1 MNDFDQLSILLD
13 HKIFFCN
20 KPIMKNDIPDQLRDN
35 QDIKKIATYNN
46 QNKGIIDRSFI
57 IWALENNLS
66 YESIHWFITDFSN
79 IDDPV
84 LNNIVDSFF
93 YRYTIYMDE
102 SNNCV
107 KFKFKDKSGA
117 TNANW
122 YDDFIL
128 AGIIFDPSKHDFDID
143 SLFNDFHIQ
152 NNIID
157 VKLKHLAKYNGE
169 DNKRFIDILKS
180 EKVNLLLKRLLQ
192 NESTY
197 IHWSTQNLLYFSLVD
212 LVDTFFGI
220 PVWLNEAK
228 NILYKFAL
236 EDQTLLQI
244 LAKYDYPNIKDKDNK
259 CFCSDFI
266 DWIESLTT
274 SDPNEDFILELLRQG
289 AKSVRKSGDMIFL
302 KNNIDSVMI
311 ESFVSLYALRL
322 ANFPNSIIHFDQWSE
337 VENNIEHLKKIF
349 CTNKTPL
356 YDFLDSKNNKWI
368 QLSDMISGLTGAF
381 MAYLNTH
388 NVKEINNDFSKL
400 NTIQMENL
408 ELFIKLREKS
418 VKKNMFFEHKSNN
431 YTQISRINFLQNY
444 FNNQK

>member
-1 MNDFDQLSILLD
+1 MNDFDQL
-13 HKIFFCN
+13 FFFLNQDITFGN
-20 KPIMKNDIPDQLRDN
+20 KPMLQSDIPDYLRDD
-35 QDIKKIATYNN
+35 QDVKRIMSYNN

-66 YESIHWFITDFSN
+66 YEAIQWFITDFSN

-84 LNNIVDSFF
+84 LNSIIDSFF
-93 YRYTIYMDE
+93 YRYIIYMDE

-107 KFKFKDKSGA
+107 KFKFKCKSGA

-122 YDDFIL
+122 YNDFVL

-212 LVDTFFGI
+212 LVDTFFSI
-220 PVWLNEAK
+220 PVWHNEAK

-244 LAKYDYPNIKDKDNK
+244 LAKYNYPNIKDNDYKF
-259 CFCSDFI
+259 FCNDFI

-274 SDPNEDFILELLRQG
+274 SNPDEDMVLELLRQG
-289 AKSVRKSGDMIFL
+289 AKSVRKSGEMILL
-302 KNNIDSVMI
+302 KNNIDDVMI

-322 ANFPNSIIHFDQWSE
+322 ANFPNSTIHFDQWGE
-337 VENNIEHLKKIF
+337 VENNIEQQKEIF
-349 CTNKTPL
+349 CTTKTPS
-356 YDFLDSKNNKWI
+356 YDFLDSKKSKWI

-381 MAYLNTH
+381 TAYLNTH
-388 NVKEINNDFSKL
+388 NVKEINNDISKL
-400 NTIQMENL
+400 NKIQMESL

-418 VKKNMFFEHKSNN
+418 VKKNIYFEHISNN
-431 YTQISRINFLQNY
+431 YAQINRIKFLQEY
-444 FNNQK
+444 FNK

>member
-1 MNDFDQLSILLD
+1 
-13 HKIFFCN
+13 
-20 KPIMKNDIPDQLRDN
+20 
-35 QDIKKIATYNN
+35 
-46 QNKGIIDRSFI
+46 
-57 IWALENNLS
+57 
-66 YESIHWFITDFSN
+66 
-79 IDDPV
+79 
-84 LNNIVDSFF
+84 
-93 YRYTIYMDE
+93 MDE

-107 KFKFKDKSGA
+107 KFKFKCKSGA

-122 YDDFIL
+122 YNDFVL

-212 LVDTFFGI
+212 LVDTFFSI
-220 PVWLNEAK
+220 PVWHNEAK

-244 LAKYDYPNIKDKDNK
+244 LAKYNYPNIKDNDNK
-259 CFCSDFI
+259 FFCNDFI

-274 SDPNEDFILELLRQG
+274 SNPDEDMVLELLRQG
-289 AKSVRKSGDMIFL
+289 AKSVRKSGEMILL
-302 KNNIDSVMI
+302 KNNIDDVMI

-322 ANFPNSIIHFDQWSE
+322 ANFPNSTIHFDQWGE
-337 VENNIEHLKKIF
+337 VENNIEQQKEIF
-349 CTNKTPL
+349 CTTKTPS
-356 YDFLDSKNNKWI
+356 YDFLDSKKSKWI

-388 NVKEINNDFSKL
+388 NVKEINNDISKL
-400 NTIQMENL
+400 NKIQMESL

-418 VKKNMFFEHKSNN
+418 VKKNIYFEHISNN
-431 YTQISRINFLQNY
+431 YAQINRIKFLQEY
-444 FNNQK
+444 FNK